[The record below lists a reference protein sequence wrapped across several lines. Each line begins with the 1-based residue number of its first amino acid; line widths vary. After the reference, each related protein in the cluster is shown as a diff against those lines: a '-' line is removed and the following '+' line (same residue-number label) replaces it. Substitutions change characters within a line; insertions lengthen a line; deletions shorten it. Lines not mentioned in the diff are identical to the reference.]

1 MTQHRDPE
9 LQALLD
15 KQAITEVLNL
25 YLRGADR
32 ADIDLIAAAYHPGAI
47 EDHGGLYMGP
57 AEAYVAMMAEQ
68 LPHAKIMNHLC
79 TNVLIDLDG
88 DSANV
93 ESYILAYSRMKK
105 DGEKFDSLTL
115 ARALDRFERRDG
127 AWKIAH
133 RRLVWEWNHDMP
145 FAETWGRG
153 LMTPDPKKL
162 VRGRKKP
169 DDLLYSNG
177 A

>member
-1 MTQHRDPE
+1 MKESRDPE
-9 LQALLD
+9 VQALLD
-15 KQAITEVLNL
+15 KQAITDVLNL

-32 ADIDLIAAAYHPGAI
+32 ADIDLIANAYHPGAV
-47 EDHGGLYMGP
+47 EDHGGVYYGP
-57 AEAYVAMMAEQ
+57 AEAYVTMMAEQ

-79 TNVLIDLDG
+79 TNVLIELDG
-88 DSANV
+88 DKAKV

-115 ARALDRFERRDG
+115 ARAIDRFERRDG

-153 LMTPDPKKL
+153 LMAPDPKKL
-162 VRGRKKP
+162 ARGAKKP
-169 DDLLYSNG
+169 DDAWYREG

>member
-1 MTQHRDPE
+1 MTDKRDPE
-9 LQALLD
+9 VQALLD

-47 EDHGGLYMGP
+47 EDHGGVYYGP
-57 AEAYVAMMAEQ
+57 AEAYVATMAEQ

-88 DSANV
+88 DTAKV
-93 ESYILAYSRMKK
+93 ESYILAYARMKK
-105 DGEKFDSLTL
+105 DGEKFDSMTL
-115 ARALDRFERRDG
+115 ARAIDRFERRSG
-127 AWKIAH
+127 AWRIAH
-133 RRLVWEWNHDMP
+133 RRLIWEWNHDMP

-153 LMTPDPKKL
+153 LMTDDPAKL
-162 VRGRKKP
+162 ARGRKKP
-169 DDLLYSNG
+169 DDAWYREG
-177 A
+177 T